1 MSLIG
6 PRPEASALSK
16 WYETELPF
24 YHYRHI
30 IKPGVTG
37 WAQIMQGHVADVTE
51 VREKLHYDFY
61 YVKNFSVW
69 LDILIIIR
77 TAQTMLTGK
86 GAK

>member
-6 PRPEASALSK
+6 PRPEALALSE
-16 WYETELPF
+16 WYATELPF

-30 IKPGVTG
+30 IKPGLTG
-37 WAQIMQGHVADVTE
+37 WAQINQGHVANVDE
-51 VREKLHYDFY
+51 VREKLQYDFY

-69 LDILIIIR
+69 LDILIMIR